1 MFSSL
6 SPFPPPREAG
16 APPVEL
22 VVLRVSQY
30 AAEAARHTDLL
41 SAEESVRAR
50 EFVRGED
57 RERYLVAHVALRR
70 ELAAR
75 TGGDPAALA
84 LTREPCPLCGG
95 AHGRP
100 ALAGGPHFSLTHAGD
115 LVLLAFAAQ
124 PVGVDAEVLPEPAAA
139 AELAGVLHPGERAE
153 LSTLPEQDRA
163 AAFARC
169 WTRKEA
175 YLKGT
180 GTGLGEDPSMSYVG
194 TRESGPAS
202 PPGWRLADVGV
213 PAGYAAATAVRLTR
227 AEDPAA
233 P

>member
-1 MFSSL
+1 MRRCS
-6 SPFPPPREAG
+6 RTACT
-16 APPVEL
+16 
-22 VVLRVSQY
+22 
-30 AAEAARHTDLL
+30 AEA
-41 SAEESVRAR
+41 
-50 EFVRGED
+50 
-57 RERYLVAHVALRR
+57 VATLTFDYADSMAVL
-70 ELAAR
+70 
-75 TGGDPAALA
+75 GPLA

-100 ALAGGPHFSLTHAGD
+100 ALSGGPHFSLTHAGD

-124 PVGVDAEVLPEPAAA
+124 PVGVDAEVVPEPADAT
-139 AELAGVLHPGERAE
+139 ELAGVLHPRERAE
-153 LSTLPEQDRA
+153 LSALPEQDRA

-180 GTGLGEDPSMSYVG
+180 GTGLGEDPSVSYVG
-194 TRESGPAS
+194 TAENGPAS
-202 PPGWRLADVGV
+202 PPGWRLADVDV

-227 AEDPAA
+227 TEGSAA